1 MRNQLQIGHNM
12 VAAADTD
19 RGAPVPF
26 HDASPAGGSTSRPLI
41 GICTDSNS
49 QLPAEL
55 AQRYGVEVVP
65 LTVMVDDRE
74 YLEGFDLE
82 VDDFYGL
89 YAEGHKPKVEFGQ
102 PSPGQFAAA
111 YDDLIAK
118 GCTQILSIHT
128 SASVSGTLKAARLAA
143 HSAPVPIRL
152 IDSRTA
158 RFGVSCCV
166 WATAEALARGATA
179 EQAAAVA
186 EGMAPEVRTVFTLA
200 GLDLLHHDTS
210 GAADSHAS
218 EAPLHRVSTFVKG
231 HSEVVG
237 EVASLVEAVNAMAA
251 YTLRAGRER
260 GGLNV
265 AVGSAHQALLPVA
278 DALTQALSGCGHIND
293 VVQFRIGPSVGVESG
308 PGTVGCVFYAP

>member
-1 MRNQLQIGHNM
+1 M
-12 VAAADTD
+12 
-19 RGAPVPF
+19 
-26 HDASPAGGSTSRPLI
+26 I

-49 QLPAEL
+49 QLPVEL
-55 AQRYGVEVVP
+55 ADRYGIEVVP

-74 YLEGFDLE
+74 YLEGFDLD

-89 YAEGHKPKVEFGQ
+89 FAEGHKPKVEFGQ

-128 SASVSGTLKAARLAA
+128 SAAVSGTLKAARLAA
-143 HSAPVPIRL
+143 HCSPLPIRL

-166 WATAEALARGATA
+166 WATAEAIANGATA
-179 EQAAAVA
+179 EEAAAIA
-186 EGMAPEVRTVFTLA
+186 EAMAPNVQTVFTTA
-200 GLDLLHHDTS
+200 GLELLHHDTS
-210 GAADSHAS
+210 GAADFHTRGT
-218 EAPLHRVSTFVKG
+218 PLHRVSTFVKG
-231 HSEVVG
+231 HSEMVG
-237 EVASLVEAVNAMAA
+237 EAGSLVEAVNAMAT
-251 YTLRAGRER
+251 YTLRAGRDHGR
-260 GGLNV
+260 GLNV

-278 DALTQALSGCGHIND
+278 DALTQAISGCSHIND
-293 VVQFRIGPSVGVESG
+293 VVQFRIGPSVGNEAG